1 MEIKYNQKGAAR
13 KALVKAISEIVGED
27 AKYLGAPGFGYEIT
41 QDFVVNR
48 DGNLEVSDRADSEL
62 VERVIEELYQ
72 RDFIAE
78 DADKGEELAAADGE
92 TALKLESQ
100 SRINIHAFSDKP
112 CTDAVLNNL
121 RAIIASK
128 HELFKKALGTTK
140 NLTVEYDSEN
150 EVLVTD
156 WFNEVLDNARLE
168 IYVVFE
174 KALYKMAESATRVTA
189 KGKPIDNEKF
199 AMRTFL
205 NRLGLIG
212 SEYKPLRKELLKN
225 LSGNSAHRYGKK
237 EEAAS

>member
-27 AKYLGAPGFGYEIT
+27 AKYLGAPSFGYEIT

-78 DADKGEELAAADGE
+78 DADKGEELTAADGD
-92 TALKLESQ
+92 TAPEFGYSIGIEV
-100 SRINIHAFSDKP
+100 SDISDKP
-112 CTDAVLNNL
+112 CTEETMNNL
-121 RAIIASK
+121 KLLIHSKRA
-128 HELFKKALGTTK
+128 LFQKAIGT
-140 NLTVEYDSEN
+140 NSILVVEERDGTVWF
-150 EVLVTD
+150 D
-156 WFNEVLDNARLE
+156 WLEEQPTAEQTE
-168 IYVVFE
+168 IYTTLF
-174 KALYKMAESATRVTA
+174 KALYKMAEKAKRVTA
-189 KGKPIDNEKF
+189 KEKDVENEKF

-205 NRLGLIG
+205 NRIGLIG
-212 SEYKPLRKELLKN
+212 SEYKALRKELLKN